1 MNFTYKFF
9 FLFVFRSHFPR
20 CVDAKFENCIPFV
33 PRTVTYYRIH
43 ILNWRQCL
51 WMAIVWCKSCTYFW
65 AWSQKPSVGA
75 ASHGIGGHIWRRLDT
90 KHFKFSVQCQFKY
103 TSIYKS
109 TCFGHHYGLIPN
121 KSAQNSEARRTVLA
135 ASNFGKNYFSR
146 PVHFCSII
154 HELFVISKRRKLL
167 CNKFLLIFS
176 FFKGSNDSGTI
187 FPRWIRWFLAGW
199 SIEFFSHRF
208 AWFPIFDMLLLRE
221 RGLA

>member
-1 MNFTYKFF
+1 MKNFF

-33 PRTVTYYRIH
+33 PRTVTYYRVH
-43 ILNWRQCL
+43 IFNWRQCL

-65 AWSQKPSVGA
+65 AWSQESSVGA

-121 KSAQNSEARRTVLA
+121 KSAQNFAARRTVLA
-135 ASNFGKNYFSR
+135 TSNFGKIYFPHIRFNS
-146 PVHFCSII
+146 VACK
-154 HELFVISKRRKLL
+154 HELFVIARWNQFKLFSFNSKGP
-167 CNKFLLIFS
+167 NDSSTIFS
-176 FFKGSNDSGTI
+176 
-187 FPRWIRWFLAGW
+187 RWIRWFLAGR
-199 SIEFFSHRF
+199 SIEFISHRF
-208 AWFPIFDMLLLRE
+208 AGFPIFDMLLLCE